1 MKQNKKTI
9 LVTGS
14 NGFIGSHLL
23 KTLLKNYKV
32 IGINHTQD
40 TKTKNY
46 SPLKKNIV
54 KLSINEIPEKLS
66 GVIHLA
72 AITDV
77 DLCNKNPNKC
87 FLTNIIGTQKALEIA
102 RKNNCKFVYI
112 STNHVYGKPEKLPIG
127 ENHPRNPNSIYAT
140 SKLAAE
146 ICCEGYS
153 KSYDMNIDIVRLFS
167 VYGPKSPPHLVTSK
181 IITQLQKK
189 YLTLGNL
196 NSQRDFIYISDVV
209 NAIKIIF
216 ERSSGFNA
224 YNVGTGKCYSI
235 SNICNLLKRLSKS
248 DIPVRTLESKI
259 RKNDTKKI
267 ISNNTKIKK
276 LGWKPQVSLE
286 LGLKMTL
293 DWADSQK
300 VSQ

>member
-23 KTLLKNYKV
+23 KILLKKYKV

-46 SPLKKNIV
+46 FPLRKDIT
-54 KLSINEIPEKLS
+54 KLSINEISEKLS

-77 DLCNKNPNKC
+77 DLCNKNPKKC
-87 FLTNIIGTQKALEIA
+87 FLINIIGTQRALEIA
-102 RKNNCKFVYI
+102 RKNGCKFVYI
-112 STNHVYGKPEKLPIG
+112 STNHVYGKPKKLPIS

-146 ICCEGYS
+146 ICCEAYS
-153 KSYDMNIDIVRLFS
+153 KLYNMDIDIVRLFS

-181 IITQLQKK
+181 IITHLQKEF
-189 YLTLGNL
+189 LILGNL
-196 NSQRDFIYISDVV
+196 NSQRDFVYISDVIK
-209 NAIKIIF
+209 AIKIIF
-216 ERSSGFNA
+216 EKSSGFNV

-235 SNICNLLKRLSKS
+235 FNICNLLKKLSKS
-248 DIPVRTLESKI
+248 DVTVKSLKSKI
-259 RKNDTKKI
+259 RKNDIKKI
-267 ISNNTKIKK
+267 ISNNKKVKK
-276 LGWKPQVSLE
+276 LGWTPQVNLQ

-293 DWADSQK
+293 NWYNSQK
-300 VSQ
+300 IPK

>member
-23 KTLLKNYKV
+23 KTLLKKYKV

-40 TKTKNY
+40 TKTRNY
-46 SPLKKNIV
+46 FPLKKNIA

-72 AITDV
+72 ALTDV
-77 DLCNKNPNKC
+77 NLCNKNPKKC
-87 FLTNIIGTQKALEIA
+87 FLTNIIGTQKVLEIA

-112 STNHVYGKPEKLPIG
+112 STNHVYGNPEKLPID
-127 ENHPRNPNSIYAT
+127 ENHPRAPNSIYAA

-153 KSYDMNIDIVRLFS
+153 KSYDMDIAIVRLFS
-167 VYGPKSPPHLVTSK
+167 VYGPNSPPHLVTSK

-189 YLTLGNL
+189 YLILGNL
-196 NSQRDFIYISDVV
+196 SSQRDFVYISDAV
-209 NAIKIIF
+209 NAIKIVF
-216 ERSSGFNA
+216 EKSSGFNA
-224 YNVGTGKCYSI
+224 YNVGTGKCHSI
-235 SNICNLLKRLSKS
+235 SNICNLLKNLSKS
-248 DIPVRTLESKI
+248 NVPVRTLKSKI
-259 RKNDTKKI
+259 RKNDIKKI
-267 ISNNTKIKK
+267 MSNNTKIKK
-276 LGWKPQVSLE
+276 LGWKPQVNLD

-293 DWADSQK
+293 DWHNSQK
-300 VSQ
+300 TSQ

>member
-23 KTLLKNYKV
+23 KTLLKKYKV
-32 IGINHTQD
+32 IGVNHTQD

-46 SPLKKNIV
+46 SPLRKNIV
-54 KLSINEIPEKLS
+54 KLSVDEISEKLG

-77 DLCNKNPNKC
+77 DLCDKNPKKC
-87 FLTNIIGTQKALEIA
+87 FLTNIMGTQKALEIA

-112 STNHVYGKPEKLPIG
+112 STNHVYGKPKKLPIS

-153 KSYDMNIDIVRLFS
+153 KSYDMDIDIVRLFS

-189 YLTLGNL
+189 NLILGNVS
-196 NSQRDFIYISDVV
+196 SQRDFIYISDVI
-209 NAIKIIF
+209 NAIKIVF
-216 ERSSGFNA
+216 EKSSGFNV
-224 YNVGTGKCYSI
+224 YNIGTGKCYSI
-235 SNICNLLKRLSKS
+235 LNICNLLKNLSKS
-248 DIPVRTLESKI
+248 DVPVRTLTSKI
-259 RKNDTKKI
+259 RRNDVKKI
-267 ISNNTKIKK
+267 LSNNTKIKK
-276 LGWKPQVSLE
+276 LGWEPQVNLE

-293 DWADSQK
+293 DWYNSQK
-300 VSQ
+300 TS